1 MTEREW
7 MKLFKQ
13 VTTIESVFLAVAKSS
28 SREDVFSIRLFDN
41 NVLKKA

>member
-28 SREDVFSIRLFDN
+28 SREGVFSIRLFDN